1 MVTLI
6 KATWQKPHN
15 CCRVTLHQAELLIWE
30 LLRWKIHSLDFLIS
44 SPLKTECKIK
54 KEKKKNGVKCL
65 QSFQSDR
72 GWRPFCWSTCWV
84 CWWSGRN
91 VTLTDAPLPLSHT
104 ERPLS
109 PQKKKKKSRKTGGI
123 DLRYS
128 LTTPLSFSPPP
139 STGALPEDHWEERL
153 PGPAVGALHHPERR

>member
-54 KEKKKNGVKCL
+54 KEKKKRGQMFTELREWPRVETILLKHL
-65 QSFQSDR
+65 LSLLMKRTKRYTDR
-72 GWRPFCWSTCWV
+72 HT
-84 CWWSGRN
+84 
-91 VTLTDAPLPLSHT
+91 AAMSHT

-109 PQKKKKKSRKTGGI
+109 PLKKKKSRKAGGI